1 MSVATLQW
9 SKPILEARDSALL
22 NVKDINVYYGAIHAV
37 RNVSLE
43 VHAGEIVSIIGAN
56 GAGKSTILKTLVG
69 LLRSKT
75 GEICLDGKSIAE
87 LSPAAI
93 VQQGIAL
100 VPEGRRVF
108 PRLSVEDNLLLGAY
122 ARKDKEVSRDM
133 QRIYEMF
140 PRLFERKK
148 QNAGTL
154 SGGEQQMLATGR
166 GMMSRPRLLLLDE
179 PSMGLAPLLV
189 NQIFETILD
198 INEQGTTILLVEQNA
213 HMALSIADR
222 GYVLETG
229 EVVLAGQAEELI
241 DNDEVRCAYLG
252 E

>member
-1 MSVATLQW
+1 ML
-9 SKPILEARDSALL
+9 D
-22 NVKDINVYYGAIHAV
+22 VKDINVYYGAIHAV
-37 RNVSLE
+37 RNVNLT
-43 VHAGEIVSIIGAN
+43 VNAGEIVSIIGAN

-75 GEICLDGKSIAE
+75 GDIVFEGQSIAK
-87 LSPAAI
+87 LSPAGI

-108 PRLSVEDNLLLGAY
+108 PRMSVEDNLLLGAY
-122 ARKDKEVSRDM
+122 ARQDKEVSRDIN
-133 QRIYEMF
+133 RIYEMF
-140 PRLFERKK
+140 PRLAERKK

-189 NQIFETILD
+189 HQIFETILD

-229 EVVLAGQAEELI
+229 AVVLTGEAEELI

>member
-1 MSVATLQW
+1 M
-9 SKPILEARDSALL
+9 L

-122 ARKDKEVSRDM
+122 ARKDKEVFRDM

-140 PRLFERKK
+140 PRMFERKK

>member
-1 MSVATLQW
+1 
-9 SKPILEARDSALL
+9 
-22 NVKDINVYYGAIHAV
+22 
-37 RNVSLE
+37 
-43 VHAGEIVSIIGAN
+43 
-56 GAGKSTILKTLVG
+56 
-69 LLRSKT
+69 
-75 GEICLDGKSIAE
+75 
-87 LSPAAI
+87 
-93 VQQGIAL
+93 
-100 VPEGRRVF
+100 
-108 PRLSVEDNLLLGAY
+108 LLLGAY
-122 ARKDKEVSRDM
+122 ARKDNEVSRDM

>member
-1 MSVATLQW
+1 
-9 SKPILEARDSALL
+9 LL
-22 NVKDINVYYGAIHAV
+22 DVKDINVYYGAIHAV
-37 RNVSLE
+37 RNVSLI
-43 VHAGEIVSIIGAN
+43 VNAGEIVSIIGAN

-75 GEICLDGKSIAE
+75 GDIFFEGQSIAK

-93 VQQGIAL
+93 VRQGIAL

-108 PRLSVEDNLLLGAY
+108 PRMSVEDNLLLGAY
-122 ARKDKEVSRDM
+122 ARKDKEVPRDIN
-133 QRIYEMF
+133 RIYEMF
-140 PRLFERKK
+140 PRLAERKK

-189 NQIFETILD
+189 HQIFETILD

-229 EVVLAGQAEELI
+229 AVVLSGAADELI

>member
-1 MSVATLQW
+1 ML
-9 SKPILEARDSALL
+9 D
-22 NVKDINVYYGAIHAV
+22 VKDINVYYGAIHAV
-37 RNVSLE
+37 RNVSLT
-43 VHAGEIVSIIGAN
+43 VNAGEIVSIIGAN

-69 LLRSKT
+69 LLKSKT
-75 GEICLDGKSIAE
+75 GDILFEGQSITK
-87 LSPAAI
+87 LSPAA
-93 VQQGIAL
+93 VVRQGIAL
-100 VPEGRRVF
+100 VPEGRRIF
-108 PRLSVEDNLLLGAY
+108 PRMSVEDNLLLGAY
-122 ARKDKEVSRDM
+122 ARKDKEVFRDIN
-133 QRIYEMF
+133 RIYEMF
-140 PRLFERKK
+140 PRLAERKK

-166 GMMSRPRLLLLDE
+166 GMMSRPKLLLLDE

-189 NQIFETILD
+189 HQIFETILD

-229 EVVLAGQAEELI
+229 AVVLAGQADELI

>member
-1 MSVATLQW
+1 ML
-9 SKPILEARDSALL
+9 D
-22 NVKDINVYYGAIHAV
+22 VKDINVYYGAIHAV

-43 VHAGEIVSIIGAN
+43 VNAGEIVSIIGAN

-75 GEICLDGKSIAE
+75 GEISFEGQNISHM
-87 LSPAAI
+87 SPAAI
-93 VQQGIAL
+93 VRQGIAL

-122 ARKDKEVSRDM
+122 ARKDGEVSQDI

-140 PRLFERKK
+140 PRLAERRK

-166 GMMSRPRLLLLDE
+166 GMMSRPKLLLLDE
-179 PSMGLAPLLV
+179 PSMGLAPVLV
-189 NQIFETILD
+189 HQIFEIQTPPLMI
-198 INEQGTTILLVEQNA
+198 
-213 HMALSIADR
+213 
-222 GYVLETG
+222 
-229 EVVLAGQAEELI
+229 
-241 DNDEVRCAYLG
+241 
-252 E
+252 

>member
-1 MSVATLQW
+1 ML
-9 SKPILEARDSALL
+9 D
-22 NVKDINVYYGAIHAV
+22 VKDINVYYGAIHAV
-37 RNVSLE
+37 RNVSLQVNE
-43 VHAGEIVSIIGAN
+43 GEIVSIIGAN
-56 GAGKSTILKTLVG
+56 GAGKSTVLKTIVG
-69 LLRSKT
+69 LLRTKT
-75 GEICLDGKSIAE
+75 GDIVFEGTSIAGF
-87 LSPAAI
+87 SPAAI
-93 VQQGIAL
+93 VKAGIAL

-122 ARKDKEVSRDM
+122 ARKDKEVAKDVE
-133 QRIYEMF
+133 RIYSMF
-140 PRLFERKK
+140 PRLEERRK
-148 QNAGTL
+148 QQAGTL

-189 NQIFETILD
+189 HQIFETIID

-222 GYVLETG
+222 AYVLETG
-229 EVVLAGQAEELI
+229 SVVKSGDAEEMI

-252 E
+252 G

>member
-1 MSVATLQW
+1 ML
-9 SKPILEARDSALL
+9 D
-22 NVKDINVYYGAIHAV
+22 VKDINVYYGAIHAV
-37 RNVSLE
+37 RNVSLT
-43 VHAGEIVSIIGAN
+43 VNAGEIVSIIGAN

-69 LLRSKT
+69 LLKSKT
-75 GEICLDGKSIAE
+75 GDILFEGQSITK
-87 LSPAAI
+87 LSPAA
-93 VQQGIAL
+93 VVRQGIAL
-100 VPEGRRVF
+100 VPEGRRIF
-108 PRLSVEDNLLLGAY
+108 PRMSVEDNLLLGAY
-122 ARKDKEVSRDM
+122 ARKDKDVFRDIN
-133 QRIYEMF
+133 RIYEMF
-140 PRLFERKK
+140 PRLAERKK

-166 GMMSRPRLLLLDE
+166 GMMSRPKLLLLDE

-189 NQIFETILD
+189 HQIFETILD

-229 EVVLAGQAEELI
+229 AVVLAGQADELI
-241 DNDEVRCAYLG
+241 DYDEVRCAYLG

>member
-87 LSPAAI
+87 LSPLLAILPSFRAATPFAGGAFTSATTNPACAS
-93 VQQGIAL
+93 QPPRCRCCWTARQRAAS
-100 VPEGRRVF
+100 RR
-108 PRLSVEDNLLLGAY
+108 R
-122 ARKDKEVSRDM
+122 
-133 QRIYEMF
+133 
-140 PRLFERKK
+140 
-148 QNAGTL
+148 
-154 SGGEQQMLATGR
+154 
-166 GMMSRPRLLLLDE
+166 
-179 PSMGLAPLLV
+179 AP
-189 NQIFETILD
+189 
-198 INEQGTTILLVEQNA
+198 
-213 HMALSIADR
+213 
-222 GYVLETG
+222 
-229 EVVLAGQAEELI
+229 
-241 DNDEVRCAYLG
+241 C
-252 E
+252 